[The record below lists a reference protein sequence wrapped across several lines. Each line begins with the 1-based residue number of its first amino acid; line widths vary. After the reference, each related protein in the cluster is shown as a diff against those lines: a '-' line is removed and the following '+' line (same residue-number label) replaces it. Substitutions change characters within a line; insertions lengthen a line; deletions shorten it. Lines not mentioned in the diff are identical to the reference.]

1 MCFKRKNY
9 VQRKQ
14 HHCWWYIA
22 RWFRCVYKKRSQLKL
37 SNHFFFCQFLAEND
51 KCPTKKINGTVYIM
65 KPNYVGDNNCSGS
78 VFEDENGN
86 LKCLADDPDDCFE
99 NLLTKKQ
106 YFCLNPE
113 NTVEESYNYCPACP
127 KEGKICNGTTSGKP

>member
-1 MCFKRKNY
+1 
-9 VQRKQ
+9 
-14 HHCWWYIA
+14 
-22 RWFRCVYKKRSQLKL
+22 
-37 SNHFFFCQFLAEND
+37 
-51 KCPTKKINGTVYIM
+51 M

-113 NTVEESYNYCPACP
+113 QTVKEKYNYCPACP
-127 KEGKICNGTTSGKP
+127 KEGNICKGTTSGKP